1 MKLLQFG
8 RAAAVALAGCSMALG
23 AWALG
28 DKPLKLIVPAP
39 PGGTMDIVARV
50 VGQQMALDIGRPVIV
65 ENRPGAGGSIGLQAM
80 LQAPADGNTLVM
92 AASNVLAETPQVVKM
107 PFDPL
112 KDVVPIG
119 SVARSGVVLVTAAN
133 FPAKDFQGL
142 VAELKT
148 RKGKASFASYSP
160 GTVSQYAGLIL
171 SDRAGLDLQHI
182 GYPGSPPALQD
193 LLGGQVD
200 LMFDGMLTSMPLIKA
215 GKLRPYA
222 FTGKTRSRFLPD
234 LPTTTELGYPDLQF
248 RGWVGFIG
256 SAKLPADVMARLH
269 AAIEKAG
276 QAPAVQQKLLDV
288 GLEPELSVDTPALI
302 AETRALSERNA
313 AIVRKYRIQAN

>member
-1 MKLLQFG
+1 MKLLHFA
-8 RAAAVALAGCSMALG
+8 RAAVALVGCSLALG

-28 DKPLKLIVPAP
+28 DKPVRLVVPAP

-80 LQAPADGNTLVM
+80 LQAPPDGNTIVM

-112 KDVVPIG
+112 KDVVPIA
-119 SVARSGVVLVTAAN
+119 SVARSGVVLVTAAG

-142 VAELKT
+142 IAELKT
-148 RKGKASFASYSP
+148 RKGRSSFASYSP

-171 SDRAGLDLQHI
+171 SDRAGLEMQHV
-182 GYPGSPPALQD
+182 GYAGSPPALQD

-200 LMFDGMLTSMPLIKA
+200 IMFDGMLTSMPLIKA

-222 FTGKTRSRFLPD
+222 FSGKTRSRYLPD
-234 LPTTTELGYPDLQF
+234 VPTTTELGYPDLQF

-256 SAKLPADVMARLH
+256 SSKLPPDVLAKLH
-269 AAIEKAG
+269 ATIEKAA
-276 QAPAVQQKLLDV
+276 QAPAVQQKLTDV
-288 GLEPELSVDTPALI
+288 GLEPELSIDTPALLS
-302 AETRALSERNA
+302 ETRAMFERNA
-313 AIVRKYRIQAN
+313 AIVRKFRIQAN